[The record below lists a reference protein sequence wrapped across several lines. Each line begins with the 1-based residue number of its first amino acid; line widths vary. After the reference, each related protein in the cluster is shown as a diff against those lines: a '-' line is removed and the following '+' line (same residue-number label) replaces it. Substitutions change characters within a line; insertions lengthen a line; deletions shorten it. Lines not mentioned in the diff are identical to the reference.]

1 MSNSSGTFFGMHR
14 YLSVI
19 SAMLFCTSCAS
30 WLPAPDPMLALD
42 AEQPG
47 PRAKCLMVFLPGGGD
62 SAESFAKQGFVA
74 DVLASRYSI
83 DMVSANATMGYYTR
97 GVFPH
102 TLWRDVVRRRALR
115 GYQELWVVG
124 PSLGGF
130 GSLLYSRARPAGE
143 VSGVLALA
151 PYLGNDRDVFEG
163 IKRAGGLAKWRAPAP
178 TALNERDYP
187 RELWRWLQAV
197 ITRRERGPALYLGY
211 GSSDRMAEPN
221 ALLAAA
227 LPSENVYIREGGH
240 NWQTWRLLF
249 RDFLERGPLKDRCR

>member
-1 MSNSSGTFFGMHR
+1 MHR
-14 YLSVI
+14 RLSVFC
-19 SAMLFCTSCAS
+19 ALLFCASCAS
-30 WLPAPDPMLALD
+30 WLPAPEPMPAID

-47 PRAKCLMVFLPGGGD
+47 PHAKCLLVFLPGGGD
-62 SAESFAKQGFVA
+62 SAESFAKHGFVS
-74 DVLASRYSI
+74 DVLATRYSI

-97 GVFPH
+97 GIFPD

-115 GYQELWVVG
+115 GYKELWVVG

-143 VSGVLALA
+143 VSGVFALA
-151 PYLGNDRDVFEG
+151 PYLGDDRAVFEG
-163 IKRAGGLAKWRAPAP
+163 IKRAGGLLQWRAPAAS
-178 TALNERDYP
+178 ALNERDYP

-211 GSSDRMAEPN
+211 GRDDRLAETD

-227 LPSENVYIREGGH
+227 LPREQVYIRDGGH
-240 NWQTWRLLF
+240 NWQTWRVLF